1 MKITSL
7 KLSDIYRTQFVKR
20 WHILNTPRQQTVAEH
35 SYMVCMLVLDLCE
48 RIGIPEKETHEAV
61 LWALV
66 HDLPEVV
73 MGDTVSPVKDVARQA
88 FNDLEKRIDP
98 ARWEFMEKGVS
109 ELAHAVVKLADY
121 IDAIKFLHEE
131 GINGQS
137 EVVREKLQQNMS
149 KFILRMSTEFTDYRW
164 DMGHSCLLE
173 YIHGEQ
179 TYIDNLMP

>member
-35 SYMVCMLVLDLCE
+35 SYLVCMLVLDLCE
-48 RIGIPEKETHEAV
+48 RIGIPEKETHEAI

-73 MGDTVSPVKDVARQA
+73 MGDPVSPIKNIARDK
-88 FNDLEKRIDP
+88 FDELEAKIDP
-98 ARWEFMEKGVS
+98 DRWSFASGLS
-109 ELAHAVVKLADY
+109 ALASAVVKLADY
-121 IDAIKFLHEE
+121 IDAVKFLHEE
-131 GINGQS
+131 GINDQS
-137 EVVREKLQQNMS
+137 KVVREKLNKNMS
-149 KFILRMSTEFTDYRW
+149 TFIVQLSYALPGYDWNRGY
-164 DMGHSCLLE
+164 SCLLE
-173 YIHGEQ
+173 YIYGEQ